1 MPPILECNFLAERDP
16 DLKALQYL
24 VSIVLYKQK
33 ALSAHW
39 PNIIIYGEGITKNQ
53 RLSFQSIMDLGVGL
67 GAGGVMGHLALDQSL
82 ESHLNLSYKCG
93 LTEYHKTGPS
103 TEECSLTHLVQA

>member
-1 MPPILECNFLAERDP
+1 M
-16 DLKALQYL
+16 
-24 VSIVLYKQK
+24 LYKQK

-39 PNIIIYGEGITKNQ
+39 PEIIIYGEGITKNQ